1 MIICRVT
8 YRTKSL
14 LLLGYAILKNTS
26 PLPKYTTLI
35 CIYMFGIIH
44 IIVLLLQ
51 NLLLATQ
58 DKKRYYILSS
68 MVQEWSDFQQNE
80 DKTQTLLSHQVLHL
94 YVDNTDDLEFV
105 DHLHMYENI
114 RRIQ

>member
-1 MIICRVT
+1 
-8 YRTKSL
+8 
-14 LLLGYAILKNTS
+14 
-26 PLPKYTTLI
+26 
-35 CIYMFGIIH
+35 MFGIIY

-51 NLLLATQ
+51 NLLLATR
-58 DKKRYYILSS
+58 DKKRFHILSS

-94 YVDNTDDLEFV
+94 YVDNTDNLDFV

-114 RRIQ
+114 QRSPWVQKHSSQQD

>member
-1 MIICRVT
+1 
-8 YRTKSL
+8 
-14 LLLGYAILKNTS
+14 
-26 PLPKYTTLI
+26 
-35 CIYMFGIIH
+35 MFG

-51 NLLLATQ
+51 NLLLATW
-58 DKKRYYILSS
+58 DKKRFHIPSS

-94 YVDNTDDLEFV
+94 YVDNTDNLDFV

-114 RRIQ
+114 QRSQ